1 MLAGDIAYG
10 GGGNAET
17 SLLVFIGARRAR
29 VWDSCSSVRTLD
41 SAREDFLNLPKDF
54 GCYRCIGDET
64 LRGVFEEEDPSLPH
78 TRLTLAGHC
87 PLLVAVTLLVF
98 HPPFRDPS
106 PLLSLCS
113 LSSSR
118 SG

>member
-1 MLAGDIAYG
+1 MEKGEMRRLP
-10 GGGNAET
+10 
-17 SLLVFIGARRAR
+17 SFFFFISTRRAR
-29 VWDSCSSVRTLD
+29 VWDSCSSVRILD

-54 GCYRCIGDET
+54 GCYRCIGDKT
-64 LRGVFEEEDPSLPH
+64 LKGVFEEEDPSLPH
-78 TRLTLAGHC
+78 TQLTLADRC
-87 PLLVAVTLLVF
+87 PLLVAVTLLLF